1 MRVYCRLTGIS
12 QILNTYSSHKFN
24 SYSEERP
31 AIMEPSAFD
40 PALVSD
46 RLDWNLLRTFLTIV
60 HERSISRAAVRL
72 HITQPAVSLALRRL
86 EDQLGH
92 TLIERR
98 GSRFRLTRAGEDV
111 LRIATDVYGNVARL
125 GSELGE
131 PQDDVSGVLHLLTV
145 SRIQS
150 GVYDECLAAFH
161 RHHPRVDLQVDV
173 MRSADIL
180 DALAQKRAGIGLS
193 LCRTPV
199 EKLERQLFLR
209 QRYAVFCGRHHRL
222 FGRTGLSIDDLL
234 GENFVSFMSDQLGDA
249 LSPLAVFRDQE
260 GIHRSYRRH
269 LAEPGRDQAAG
280 VRRLRDRLLAGTH
293 RGGRSRAAEAVALAA
308 GGRGGGYR
316 PVLAVAQG
324 AAVDASGDGVSGAL
338 SALYGQVFVG

>member
-249 LSPLAVFRDQE
+249 PRRWRCFAIRRDSPVVSSPPRRAWT
-260 GIHRSYRRH
+260 RSSGWCSP
-269 LAEPGRDQAAG
+269 ATGSAAC
-280 VRRLRDRLLAGTH
+280 RNTSWRTIS
-293 RGGRSRAAEAVALAA
+293 RSRGCGACRRRKGWRISTCTCCGTRS
-308 GGRGGGYR
+308 GG
-316 PVLAVAQG
+316 
-324 AAVDASGDGVSGAL
+324 
-338 SALYGQVFVG
+338 